1 MNKTVIALVFLIIFK
16 CISIHIHTFPRY
28 NSFSFLIIECIYAT
42 LKHPRQQVQCW
53 VMMLTFLLKLLMVR
67 RSVVVFFLGC
77 LFLFCFFLLQEFIC
91 KSKSVFFSPSPFPLF
106 LPFLLDLELPCV
118 EPTVRWARQYQL
130 SVYAFPLMDCLT
142 FFRGWTWSA
151 WDAGTADGSWASGLN
166 NSQPSSVSDMLQS
179 AWWSKEQHCGSDMFH
194 HSSRLISLLCKELV
208 PVMCL
213 VCKCSL
219 WRIWKTL
226 KV

>member
-77 LFLFCFFLLQEFIC
+77 LFLFCFFSSSEFIC
-91 KSKSVFFSPSPFPLF
+91 KSQSVFFFPLA
-106 LPFLLDLELPCV
+106 LPSFS
-118 EPTVRWARQYQL
+118 T
-130 SVYAFPLMDCLT
+130 FPP
-142 FFRGWTWSA
+142 
-151 WDAGTADGSWASGLN
+151 GSWVALCRTHSQVGSTVSAECLCLSLNGL
-166 NSQPSSVSDMLQS
+166 SHLLQ
-179 AWWSKEQHCGSDMFH
+179 KMNMKCLRCRHCRRILG
-194 HSSRLISLLCKELV
+194 
-208 PVMCL
+208 
-213 VCKCSL
+213 L
-219 WRIWKTL
+219 WAQ
-226 KV
+226 